1 MDLFTIIRDLGEPG
15 MVVGQIQ
22 DSATVRAIISLVK
35 DGQKYIMA
43 VRDFDFAEEAYN
55 FLKNLIENT
64 NYYLEED
71 CE

>member
-22 DSATVRAIISLVK
+22 DSAAARVIISLVK

-43 VRDFDFAEEAYN
+43 VRDFDFVGEAYD

-64 NYYLEED
+64 DYYLEEE

>member
-1 MDLFTIIRDLGEPG
+1 MDFFTIIRDLGEPG

-22 DSATVRAIISLVK
+22 DSMTTRVIISLVK
-35 DGQKYIMA
+35 DGQKYIVA
-43 VRDFDFAEEAYN
+43 VRDFNFFDEAHE

-64 NYYLEED
+64 DYYLEEE

>member
-1 MDLFTIIRDLGEPG
+1 MDLFTIMRDLGEPG

-35 DGQKYIMA
+35 DGQKYILA
-43 VRDFDFAEEAYN
+43 VRDFDFAEEAYD